1 MKTQQN
7 TQLVAD
13 LWQMPPE
20 ELRLVSQIAAKL
32 AGFRERIERGAAR
45 GGPSASQDNSRRPMR
60 PPRPGSLREAVHA
73 VLSNA
78 APASL
83 DRKELAMRTAVRR
96 GVPADAKLA
105 AAVGM
110 ILRDCEHDTGIRR
123 LPDGTFASGSET
135 ES

>member
-32 AGFRERIERGAAR
+32 AALRSQFGPATGRRSEDGSCAA
-45 GGPSASQDNSRRPMR
+45 GPRQPMR
-60 PPRPGSLREAVHA
+60 PPRSGSLRETIHA
-73 VLSNA
+73 VLSDA
-78 APASL
+78 APAAL
-83 DRKELAMRTAVRR
+83 DRKELTARAAMKRAI
-96 GVPADAKLA
+96 PNDAKLA

-110 ILRDCEHDTGIRR
+110 ILRDWQHDDGINR
-123 LPDGTFASGSET
+123 LDDGTYASGKAR
-135 ES
+135 